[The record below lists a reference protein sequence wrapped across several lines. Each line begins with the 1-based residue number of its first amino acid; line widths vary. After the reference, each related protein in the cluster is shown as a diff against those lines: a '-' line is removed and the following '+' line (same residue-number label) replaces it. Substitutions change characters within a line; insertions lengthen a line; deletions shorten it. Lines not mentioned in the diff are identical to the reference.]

1 MSKVPPHRLAQVG
14 IGILILIVLRC
25 LAEVFRLQYVH
36 GASLQIADIL
46 PYVGSALATAL
57 VLAAALIGQ
66 MFGYHRAVIGGVSA
80 TVLGLF
86 IYKIAFMG

>member
-1 MSKVPPHRLAQVG
+1 MAQVPPHRLSQVG
-14 IGILILIVLRC
+14 IGILVLIIVRC

-36 GASLQIADIL
+36 GANLPIAEIL

-57 VLAAALIGQ
+57 VLAAALVGQ
-66 MFGYHRAVIGGVSA
+66 TFGYYRAVTGGVCA
-80 TVLGLF
+80 TVLALL